1 MHKAHH
7 RNNQG
12 LLDCSSQF
20 SCLAT
25 VCKVLWLLQI
35 AASVSVFA
43 GLLFNESSFG
53 QTPPNVVLIVS
64 DDQAYGDYSFMGHPH
79 IKTPNI
85 DRLAVESLTFRRGYV
100 PSSLCCPSL
109 ATILTGRYPHQH
121 KITSNDP
128 PLVPG
133 LQGKAYQESEMF
145 RAGRQRMNEH
155 MAQVPTLPRILKEH
169 GYVTMQTGKFWQGH
183 YSNGGFTHG
192 MTRGDRHG
200 DDGLSIGRQTLKPIN
215 DFIDMA
221 TEQKQPWMVWY
232 APLLPHDPHNPPAKY
247 LERMR
252 PLAPSETVAKYW
264 AMVEWFDA
272 TVGELM
278 QSVESRGLSQNTI
291 FVYVTDNGWIQDPEK
306 PRYAPK
312 SKQSPYEGG
321 VRTPMMIRWPGKIQ
335 PTDSPEFAH
344 SIDIVPTL
352 LKALEIPLPAG
363 LPGIDLLNEQARKD
377 RKVVFGECFTH
388 NANDLDD
395 PKANLRWRWAVQG
408 QWKLI
413 VPNQAIERDGKN
425 ELYDLVADPLETKN
439 LVLTHPEIER
449 DLLSQ
454 LDAWWK

>member
-64 DDQAYGDYSFMGHPH
+64 DDQAFGDYSFMGHPH

-335 PTDSPEFAH
+335 PSDSPEFAH

>member
-43 GLLFNESSFG
+43 GLLFNGSTFG

-85 DRLAVESLTFRRGYV
+85 DRLALESLTFRRGYV

-377 RKVVFGECFTH
+377 RKIVFGECFTH

-425 ELYDLVADPLETKN
+425 ELYDLLADPLETKN

>member
-7 RNNQG
+7 RNNQV

-20 SCLAT
+20 GCLAT
-25 VCKVLWLLQI
+25 LCKVLWLLQI

-43 GLLFNESSFG
+43 GLLFNGSSFG

-363 LPGIDLLNEQARKD
+363 LPGIDILDEQARKD

-425 ELYDLVADPLETKN
+425 ELYDLLADPLETKN

>member
-7 RNNQG
+7 RNNQS

-43 GLLFNESSFG
+43 GLLFNGSSFG

-133 LQGKAYQESEMF
+133 LQGKAYQDSEMF

-352 LKALEIPLPAG
+352 LKALEIPPPTG
-363 LPGIDLLNEQARKD
+363 LPGIDLLDEQARKD

>member
-1 MHKAHH
+1 MHQAHH
-7 RNNQG
+7 RSKVFV
-12 LLDCSSQF
+12 LDCRSHF

-25 VCKVLWLLQI
+25 LCKALWILNF
-35 AASVSVFA
+35 AAFIYVSV
-43 GLLFNESSFG
+43 GLVFSASLFG
-53 QTPPNVVLIVS
+53 QAPPNVVLIVS

-85 DRLAVESLTFRRGYV
+85 DRLAAESLTFRRGYV

-145 RAGRQRMNEH
+145 LAGRQRMNDH

-169 GYVTMQTGKFWQGH
+169 GYLTMQTGKFWQGH

-200 DDGLSIGRQTLKPIN
+200 DDGLSIGRQTLKPIEN
-215 DFIDMA
+215 FIDMA
-221 TEQKQPWMVWY
+221 TTQKQPWMVWY

-247 LERMR
+247 LDRMR
-252 PLAPSETVAKYW
+252 PLAPSETIAKYW

-291 FVYVTDNGWIQDPEK
+291 FVYVTDNGWIQDPQK

-321 VRTPMMIRWPGKIQ
+321 VRTPIMIRWPGKIK

-352 LKALEIPLPAG
+352 LTALKIPQPAE
-363 LPGIDLLNEQARKD
+363 LPGIDLLDDAARKD

-395 PKANLRWRWAVQG
+395 PKANLRWRWAVRG

-413 VPNQAIERDGKN
+413 VPNQAIERDAKN

-439 LVLTHPEIER
+439 LVLTHPDIELE
-449 DLLSQ
+449 LLSK
-454 LDAWWK
+454 LDTWWK

>member
-43 GLLFNESSFG
+43 GLLFNGSSFG

-64 DDQAYGDYSFMGHPH
+64 DDQAFGDYSFMGHPH

-335 PTDSPEFAH
+335 PSDSPEFAH

>member
-335 PTDSPEFAH
+335 PSDSPEFAH

-352 LKALEIPLPAG
+352 LKALEIPLPDG

-388 NANDLDD
+388 NANDLED

>member
-20 SCLAT
+20 SCLVT

-43 GLLFNESSFG
+43 GLLFNGSSFG

-85 DRLAVESLTFRRGYV
+85 DRLGVESLTFRRGYV

>member
-7 RNNQG
+7 RSKG
-12 LLDCSSQF
+12 FVLDCRSQF

-25 VCKVLWLLQI
+25 LCKALWLLKV
-35 AASVSVFA
+35 AAIIYVSV
-43 GLLFNESSFG
+43 GLVFSASLFG
-53 QTPPNVVLIVS
+53 QSPPNVVLIVS

-85 DRLAVESLTFRRGYV
+85 DRLAAESLTFRRGYV

-145 RAGRQRMNEH
+145 LAGRQRMNDH

-169 GYVTMQTGKFWQGH
+169 GYLTMQTGKFWQGH
-183 YSNGGFTHG
+183 FSNGGFTHG

-200 DDGLSIGRQTLKPIN
+200 DDGLSIGRQTLKPIE

-221 TEQKQPWMVWY
+221 TTQKQPWMVWY

-247 LERMR
+247 LDRMR
-252 PLAPSETVAKYW
+252 PLAPSETIAKYW

-352 LKALEIPLPAG
+352 LNALKIPQPAE
-363 LPGIDLLNEQARKD
+363 LPGIDLLDDAARKD
-377 RKVVFGECFTH
+377 RKIVFGECFTH

-395 PKANLRWRWAVQG
+395 PKANLRWRWAVRG

-413 VPNQAIERDGKN
+413 VPNQAIERDAKN
-425 ELYDLVADPLETKN
+425 ELYDLVTDPLETKN
-439 LVLTHPEIER
+439 LVLTHPEIEL

>member
-43 GLLFNESSFG
+43 GLLFNGSSFG

-64 DDQAYGDYSFMGHPH
+64 DDQAFGDYSFMGHPH

-335 PTDSPEFAH
+335 PSDSPEFAH

-363 LPGIDLLNEQARKD
+363 LPGIDLLSEQARKD

>member
-335 PTDSPEFAH
+335 PSDSPEFAH

-363 LPGIDLLNEQARKD
+363 LPGIDLLSEQARKD

>member
-12 LLDCSSQF
+12 LLDCSSQYG
-20 SCLAT
+20 CLAT

-43 GLLFNESSFG
+43 GLLFNGSSFG

-363 LPGIDLLNEQARKD
+363 LPGIDLLDEQARKD

-413 VPNQAIERDGKN
+413 VPNQAVERDGKN

>member
-43 GLLFNESSFG
+43 GLLFNGSSFG

-335 PTDSPEFAH
+335 PSDSPDFAH

>member
-20 SCLAT
+20 SRLAT

-35 AASVSVFA
+35 AASVSGFA
-43 GLLFNESSFG
+43 GLLFNGSSFG

-352 LKALEIPLPAG
+352 LKVLEIPLPAG
-363 LPGIDLLNEQARKD
+363 LPGIDLLDEQARKD

-425 ELYDLVADPLETKN
+425 ELYDLLADPLETKN

>member
-43 GLLFNESSFG
+43 GLLFNGSSFG

-335 PTDSPEFAH
+335 PSDSPEFAH

>member
-20 SCLAT
+20 SCLVT

-43 GLLFNESSFG
+43 GLLFNGSSFG

-335 PTDSPEFAH
+335 PSDSPEFAH

-363 LPGIDLLNEQARKD
+363 LPGIDLLSEQARKD

>member
-43 GLLFNESSFG
+43 GLLFNGSSFG

-64 DDQAYGDYSFMGHPH
+64 DDQAFGDYSFMGHPH

-335 PTDSPEFAH
+335 PSDSPEFAH

-352 LKALEIPLPAG
+352 LKALEIPLPDG

>member
-1 MHKAHH
+1 
-7 RNNQG
+7 
-12 LLDCSSQF
+12 
-20 SCLAT
+20 
-25 VCKVLWLLQI
+25 
-35 AASVSVFA
+35 
-43 GLLFNESSFG
+43 
-53 QTPPNVVLIVS
+53 LIVS

-363 LPGIDLLNEQARKD
+363 LPGIDLLDEQARKD

>member
-7 RNNQG
+7 RNNQV

-20 SCLAT
+20 GCLAT
-25 VCKVLWLLQI
+25 LCKVLWLLQI

-43 GLLFNESSFG
+43 GLLFNGSSFG

-352 LKALEIPLPAG
+352 LKVLEIPLPAG
-363 LPGIDLLNEQARKD
+363 LPGIDLLDEQARKD

>member
-1 MHKAHH
+1 
-7 RNNQG
+7 
-12 LLDCSSQF
+12 
-20 SCLAT
+20 
-25 VCKVLWLLQI
+25 LQI

-43 GLLFNESSFG
+43 GLLFNGSSFG

-363 LPGIDLLNEQARKD
+363 LPGIDLLDEQARKD

>member
-1 MHKAHH
+1 MNKAHH

-20 SCLAT
+20 SCLVT

-43 GLLFNESSFG
+43 GLLFNGSSFG

-335 PTDSPEFAH
+335 PSDSLEFAH

>member
-7 RNNQG
+7 RNNQV

-20 SCLAT
+20 GCLAT
-25 VCKVLWLLQI
+25 LCKVLWLLQI

-43 GLLFNESSFG
+43 GLLFNGSSFG

-363 LPGIDLLNEQARKD
+363 LPGIDLLDEQARKD

>member
-109 ATILTGRYPHQH
+109 ATILTGHYPHQH

-335 PTDSPEFAH
+335 PSDSPEFAH

>member
-7 RNNQG
+7 RNNQV

-35 AASVSVFA
+35 TASVSVFA
-43 GLLFNESSFG
+43 GLLFNGSSFG

-344 SIDIVPTL
+344 SIDIIPTL

-363 LPGIDLLNEQARKD
+363 LPGIDLLDEQARKD

>member
-335 PTDSPEFAH
+335 PSDSPDFAH

-352 LKALEIPLPAG
+352 LKALEIPLPTG

>member
-43 GLLFNESSFG
+43 GLLFNGSSFG

-363 LPGIDLLNEQARKD
+363 LPGIDLLDEQARKD

>member
-7 RNNQG
+7 RNNRV

-20 SCLAT
+20 SRLAT

-43 GLLFNESSFG
+43 GLLFNGSSFG

-352 LKALEIPLPAG
+352 LKALEIPLPAD
-363 LPGIDLLNEQARKD
+363 LPGIDLLDEQARKD

-425 ELYDLVADPLETKN
+425 ELYDLLADPLETKN

>member
-1 MHKAHH
+1 
-7 RNNQG
+7 
-12 LLDCSSQF
+12 
-20 SCLAT
+20 

-43 GLLFNESSFG
+43 GLLFNGSSFG

-363 LPGIDLLNEQARKD
+363 LPGIDLLDEQARKD

-425 ELYDLVADPLETKN
+425 ELYDLLADPLETKN

>member
-43 GLLFNESSFG
+43 GLLFNGSTFG

-321 VRTPMMIRWPGKIQ
+321 VRTPMMIRWPDKIQ

-413 VPNQAIERDGKN
+413 VPNQAVERDGKN

-439 LVLTHPEIER
+439 LVLNHPEIER

>member
-43 GLLFNESSFG
+43 GLLFNGSTFG

-85 DRLAVESLTFRRGYV
+85 DRLAVESLIFRRGYV

-321 VRTPMMIRWPGKIQ
+321 VRTPMMIRWPDKIQ

-413 VPNQAIERDGKN
+413 VPNQAVERDGKN

-439 LVLTHPEIER
+439 LVLNHPEIER

>member
-335 PTDSPEFAH
+335 PSDSPEFAH

>member
-7 RNNQG
+7 RSKG
-12 LLDCSSQF
+12 FVLDCWSQF

-25 VCKVLWLLQI
+25 WYKALWLLKV
-35 AASVSVFA
+35 AAIIYVSV
-43 GLLFNESSFG
+43 GLVFSASLFG
-53 QTPPNVVLIVS
+53 QSPPNVVLIVS

-85 DRLAVESLTFRRGYV
+85 DRLAAESLTFRRGYV

-133 LQGKAYQESEMF
+133 LQGKAYLESEMF
-145 RAGRQRMNEH
+145 LAGRQRMNDH

-169 GYVTMQTGKFWQGH
+169 GYLTMQTGKFWQGH
-183 YSNGGFTHG
+183 FSNGGFTHG

-200 DDGLSIGRQTLKPIN
+200 DDGLSIGRQTLKPIE

-221 TEQKQPWMVWY
+221 TTEKQPWMVWY

-247 LERMR
+247 LDRMR
-252 PLAPSETVAKYW
+252 PLAPSETIAKYW

-352 LKALEIPLPAG
+352 LNALKIPQPAE
-363 LPGIDLLNEQARKD
+363 LPGIDLLDDAARKD
-377 RKVVFGECFTH
+377 RKIVFGECFTH

-395 PKANLRWRWAVQG
+395 PKANLRWRWAVRG

-413 VPNQAIERDGKN
+413 VPNQAIERDAKN
-425 ELYDLVADPLETKN
+425 ELYDLVTDPLETKN
-439 LVLTHPEIER
+439 LVLTHPEIEL

>member
-43 GLLFNESSFG
+43 GLLFNGSTFG

-85 DRLAVESLTFRRGYV
+85 DRLALESLTFRRGYV

-377 RKVVFGECFTH
+377 RKIVFGECFTH

>member
-7 RNNQG
+7 RNNQS
-12 LLDCSSQF
+12 LLDCSSQYG
-20 SCLAT
+20 CLAT

-43 GLLFNESSFG
+43 GLLFNGSSFG

-363 LPGIDLLNEQARKD
+363 LPGIDLLDEQARKD

-425 ELYDLVADPLETKN
+425 ELYDLLADPLETKN

>member
-20 SCLAT
+20 SCLVT

-43 GLLFNESSFG
+43 GLLFNGSSFG

-64 DDQAYGDYSFMGHPH
+64 DDQAFGDYSFMGHPH

-335 PTDSPEFAH
+335 PSDSPEFAH

-363 LPGIDLLNEQARKD
+363 LPGIDLLSEQARKD

>member
-7 RNNQG
+7 RNNQS
-12 LLDCSSQF
+12 LLDCSSQYG
-20 SCLAT
+20 CLAT

-35 AASVSVFA
+35 AASVSGFA
-43 GLLFNESSFG
+43 GLLFNGSSFG

-363 LPGIDLLNEQARKD
+363 LPGIDLLDEQARKD

>member
-7 RNNQG
+7 RNNQS
-12 LLDCSSQF
+12 LLDCSSQYG
-20 SCLAT
+20 CLAT

-43 GLLFNESSFG
+43 GLLFNGSSFG

-363 LPGIDLLNEQARKD
+363 LPGIDLLDEQARKD